1 MSDLTFSV
9 QDIITLSAAVG
20 AIVALIALAYKPF
33 KAFQQMQA
41 DIANIT
47 ESVNKIDKAVSLH
60 GDMIAELLEH
70 SIDGNNTG
78 KMREVKKRFDDAYRH
93 DLTA

>member
-1 MSDLTFSV
+1 MTITSDE
-9 QDIITLSAAVG
+9 IIAFAGLLG
-20 AIVALIALAYKPF
+20 ALAVIWGVVSKPF
-33 KAFQQMQA
+33 KAIQDMTRSV
-41 DIANIT
+41 T
-47 ESVNKIDKAVSLH
+47 EMTEDVAEIKKAVTLH